1 MTPDK
6 VKKFLEA
13 LQVKVPYAQKRTGWT
28 VSECPLGPWRHVGG
42 KSSAEVFG
50 VRHEAGDAFAHC
62 WSCGWHGSLG
72 ELLTEMKH
80 LNKTT
85 PKIEVSWGP
94 LYDAVDQSIL
104 DGDLDLDVPDIE
116 EVMASRGENLHEFP
130 QWWLDTFPPA
140 MEIAWA
146 KKYLAERAVTPASA
160 EQLDLRADT
169 DQRRICFPVRDF
181 KHRLVGLHGRAVV
194 AHTEPRYRMYLQAG
208 KNNPIVW
215 LGEDWVDLNRPIVV
229 VEGPFD
235 LASVKRVYD
244 NVVSP
249 LFVNPSFAKMK
260 RMTDALEWVT
270 LYDRGA
276 GGDAGRDKVSK
287 LLGHDHVITHLHPP
301 KGRKDPGEMVEAE
314 LAELFG
320 PVVQLIATIL

>member
-1 MTPDK
+1 
-6 VKKFLEA
+6 
-13 LQVKVPYAQKRTGWT
+13 
-28 VSECPLGPWRHVGG
+28 
-42 KSSAEVFG
+42 
-50 VRHEAGDAFAHC
+50 
-62 WSCGWHGSLG
+62 
-72 ELLTEMKH
+72 
-80 LNKTT
+80 
-85 PKIEVSWGP
+85 
-94 LYDAVDQSIL
+94 
-104 DGDLDLDVPDIE
+104 
-116 EVMASRGENLHEFP
+116 
-130 QWWLDTFPPA
+130 

-181 KHRLVGLHGRAVV
+181 KRRLVGLHGRAVD

-215 LGEDWVDLNRPIVV
+215 LGEDWVDLNQPIVV

-301 KGRKDPGEMVEAE
+301 KGRKDPGEMVEAGAGRTIAACRAIDCKNPLTLDRRARIVIRTDQVKQNKQE
-314 LAELFG
+314 SLSWRLLSQRRNPQVRPQPRG
-320 PVVQLIATIL
+320 PARQRVPRLTATPRPG